1 MRKITPEQY
10 EERIEAVLDIA
21 ESILGGRRVPE
32 LLIRQ
37 LRSLSYDEL
46 GQLAMQIATT
56 RSIEHLS
63 KSQA

>member
-1 MRKITPEQY
+1 MRIITPEQY
-10 EERIEAVLDIA
+10 EDRIEAVLDIA
-21 ESILGGRRVPE
+21 ESILGSGHVPE

-46 GQLAMQIATT
+46 GQLAMQIAKT

-63 KSQA
+63 NSQA

>member
-10 EERIEAVLDIA
+10 EDRIEAVLDIA
-21 ESILGGRRVPE
+21 ESIMGGRRVPE
-32 LLIRQ
+32 LLIGQ